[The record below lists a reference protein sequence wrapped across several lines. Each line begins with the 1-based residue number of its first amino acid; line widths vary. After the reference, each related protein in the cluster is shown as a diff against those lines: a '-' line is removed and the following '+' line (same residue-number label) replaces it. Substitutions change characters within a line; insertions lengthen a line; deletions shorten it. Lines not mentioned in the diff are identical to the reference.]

1 MLAIAQFPVRG
12 DFVDVVDL
20 AVVHRRL
27 REELPRYSVHLLAVV
42 RFIEAMVKAVAETV
56 AVVLV

>member
-1 MLAIAQFPVRG
+1 MLAITQFPVGG

-27 REELPRYSVHLLAVV
+27 REELPGYSVHLLAVV
-42 RFIEAMVKAVAETV
+42 RFIEAMVKAVA
-56 AVVLV
+56 VVLV